1 MTRTE
6 LHNLLDDTVVYDV
19 YKMLKSIGG
28 DCKCSVDK
36 DMVPHLS
43 IDTGDDQCRIRVSTR
58 AITDNN
64 GEQGWEFIPTVV
76 NASISETID
85 IDTQGDIRR
94 RFKRWAT
101 IAEAAEKLFEIELY
115 PGYYKED

>member
-28 DCKCSVDK
+28 DCKCSVDE

-43 IDTGDDQCRIRVSTR
+43 IDTGDDQLS
-58 AITDNN
+58 ITLI
-64 GEQGWEFIPTVV
+64 QALMIVIW
-76 NASISETID
+76 SLLLMIS
-85 IDTQGDIRR
+85 
-94 RFKRWAT
+94 
-101 IAEAAEKLFEIELY
+101 
-115 PGYYKED
+115 